1 MTVRPQSKFV
11 GATGNGGE
19 FYGEEITEAQARF
32 EAWLS
37 EQAWEANADGEAAEE
52 AEGLITDYL
61 ADSPGDEDHEE
72 AIRQHARNIGKMTK
86 NDTIAWKFMGD

>member
-1 MTVRPQSKFV
+1 MPYSKFV

-19 FYGEEITEAQARF
+19 FFGDEITDAQARF

-37 EQAWEANADGEAAEE
+37 EQGWEDDEEGQTE

-61 ADSPGDEDHEE
+61 AVAPRDDDHSTEILE
-72 AIRQHARNIGKMTK
+72 HAWRIGKITD
-86 NDTIAWKFMGD
+86 NEANTWRYTGD